1 MGGTWP
7 AGHAFD
13 IRSATSSNPI
23 AGKSLGLVLLTHR
36 TDEEHHL
43 FPPGYREAQGS
54 PRRLH
59 LQGG

>member
-13 IRSATSSNPI
+13 IRSTTSSNPI
-23 AGKSLGLVLLTHR
+23 AGKSSGLVRLTHR

-43 FPPGYREAQGS
+43 FQPGHREAQGS
-54 PRRLH
+54 PSSLH